1 MQSLCEQVK
10 SQLTED
16 QRKRVRLAINAVK
29 SFYIAPLRAFR
40 RSGVEQ
46 RLPAL
51 PGGRGWRTPIPP
63 ALHSSIQVGT
73 IGYRYRDVPMLK
85 HPMEMALTRG

>member
-1 MQSLCEQVK
+1 MQSLREQVK

-29 SFYIAPLRAFR
+29 SVYTAPLRAFR
-40 RSGVEQ
+40 RSGIEQ

-51 PGGRGWRTPIPP
+51 PDGRGWRTQIPP
-63 ALHSSIQVGT
+63 ALHSSI
-73 IGYRYRDVPMLK
+73 
-85 HPMEMALTRG
+85 